1 MTTFNRCIVGALL
14 LAVTPSFPVQSADS
28 LIDRALAQRHRTEK
42 IEPASVCD
50 DSTFLRRLTL
60 DLMGR
65 VPTVDELDDFLKHPD
80 RPAAVERLLADPEH
94 PQFWSQLW
102 TMMLVGRT
110 QQQRVET
117 EVLRRWLEDQLTRGV
132 PIDQVAFDLI
142 SAQGVTSIDGPVNY
156 VVANRD
162 DPVMRLSRTFLS
174 VQLDCAECHDHPND
188 RWTNQDYVAME
199 RFFEP
204 LSLREVSGGIAVT
217 DLGVGRREDVP
228 VFLTGRKPQTAAWR
242 RELAWMVV
250 QSKPFSRAMVNRTW
264 HWLMGRGL
272 VDPVDGWTRE
282 NKGSAPQLLEDLAA
296 DFRHSDFQLRAL
308 IQRICLSDAYQ
319 RQPIQGD
326 AKPTEKAES
335 MRRLFAARTVR
346 PLVPEQWLMSVAQ
359 VLDRPLPSPVELTE
373 QSRRLLGLNPG
384 SQSAG
389 DPYDWTANTQ
399 TLIRQL
405 SGDVPPP
412 LRDLQAMY
420 RATLARDPTSDERV
434 LAERY
439 SSQSILF
446 ALVHCNEFVMND

>member
-1 MTTFNRCIVGALL
+1 
-14 LAVTPSFPVQSADS
+14 
-28 LIDRALAQRHRTEK
+28 
-42 IEPASVCD
+42 
-50 DSTFLRRLTL
+50 
-60 DLMGR
+60 
-65 VPTVDELDDFLKHPD
+65 
-80 RPAAVERLLADPEH
+80 
-94 PQFWSQLW
+94 
-102 TMMLVGRT
+102 
-110 QQQRVET
+110 
-117 EVLRRWLEDQLTRGV
+117 
-132 PIDQVAFDLI
+132 
-142 SAQGVTSIDGPVNY
+142 
-156 VVANRD
+156 
-162 DPVMRLSRTFLS
+162 
-174 VQLDCAECHDHPND
+174 
-188 RWTNQDYVAME
+188 ME

-272 VDPVDGWTRE
+272 VDPVDGWTRD